1 MALPIEIVARRDLP
15 LGMPAKAFLRDYWQ
29 KRPLLVRGAFPDFRD
44 PLTPNDLAGLAC
56 EELAL
61 ARLVIHDSRRDR
73 WTLRN
78 GPFNDADFAN
88 LPTRDWTVLVQDVDK
103 WDSDV
108 ADLPARF
115 AFLPDWRI
123 DDVMV
128 SYAVDQGSVGAHVD
142 QYDVFLLQ
150 GLGQRRWQ
158 ISTDPRAPRDFR
170 DDVELKLLREFA
182 PTHEW
187 TLRAGDMLYLP
198 PGVPHHGVA
207 VGECLTYSIG
217 MRAPSQSELLI
228 DFAESLA
235 DSLPEDLR
243 FSDPDIEPSNGD
255 GEIDD
260 AAFARVLRAMPWL
273 KADAGFDGLLSR
285 TYLKPPVRPE
295 VSKGDLFEA
304 AVLRR
309 VRAPKNLEKGGD
321 GCSGSVDSSLLRTWF
336 ARFITRYRSA
346 HTAMPRTRKLTD
358 AEFDRAFA
366 RPTQAV
372 RNPWSRAAWVRS
384 GRDAMLFVAG
394 TDHACSVPFARL
406 VCSRAPIPLDRVRSR
421 RDRDALRS
429 LIDLGHVTLAS
440 TTRRSRQ

>member
-15 LGMPAKAFLRDYWQ
+15 LGMPAKAFLRNYWQ
-29 KRPLLVRGAFPDFRD
+29 KRPLLVRGAFSDFRD

-78 GPFNDADFAN
+78 GPFDEADFTK
-88 LPTRDWTVLVQDVDK
+88 LPPRDWTVLVQDVDK
-103 WDSDV
+103 WDADV
-108 ADLPARF
+108 ADLLARF

-150 GLGQRRWQ
+150 GLGRRRWQ
-158 ISTDPRAPRDFR
+158 ISTDASAPREFR
-170 DDVELKLLREFA
+170 DDAELKLLREFA

-187 TLRAGDMLYLP
+187 TLQAGDMLYLP

-217 MRAPSQSELLI
+217 MRAPSQAELLI
-228 DFAESLA
+228 DFAESFA
-235 DSLPEDLR
+235 DSLPEELR
-243 FSDPDIEPSNGD
+243 FLDPDLEPSNGD

-273 KADAGFDGLLSR
+273 
-285 TYLKPPVRPE
+285 
-295 VSKGDLFEA
+295 
-304 AVLRR
+304 R
-309 VRAPKNLEKGGD
+309 VVGEPGSGQREKNERGID

-336 ARFITRYRSA
+336 PRFITRYRSA

-358 AEFDRAFA
+358 AQFDRAFA
-366 RPTQAV
+366 RSTEALH
-372 RNPWSRAAWVRS
+372 NPWSRAAWVRS
-384 GRDAMLFVAG
+384 GRDAILFVAG
-394 TDHACSVPFARL
+394 TDHACSIALARL
-406 VCSRAPIPLDRVRSR
+406 VCSRAPIPLDRLRSH

-429 LIDLGHVTLAS
+429 LIDLGHVTLAPP
-440 TTRRSRQ
+440 TRRSRQ

>member
-1 MALPIEIVARRDLP
+1 MALPIEIVAKRDLP

-29 KRPLLVRGAFPDFRD
+29 KRSLLVRGAFPDFLD
-44 PLTPNDLAGLAC
+44 PLTPDDLAGLAC

-61 ARLVIHDSRRDR
+61 ARLVVHDSRRDR
-73 WTLRN
+73 WTLRS
-78 GPFNDADFAN
+78 GPFDEADFAK
-88 LPTRDWTVLVQDVDK
+88 LPPRDWTVLVQDVDK
-103 WDSDV
+103 WDTDV
-108 ADLPARF
+108 ANLLTRF

-128 SYAVDQGSVGAHVD
+128 SYAVDRGSVGAHVD

-158 ISTDPRAPRDFR
+158 ISTDPHAPRDFR
-170 DDVELKLLREFA
+170 DDAELKLLREFA

-187 TLRAGDMLYLP
+187 TLQAGDMLYLP
-198 PGVPHHGVA
+198 PGVPHHGTA
-207 VGECLTYSIG
+207 IGECLTYSIG

-235 DSLPEDLR
+235 DSLPEELR
-243 FSDPDIEPSNGD
+243 FCDPDLGPSNGD

-260 AAFARVLRAMPWL
+260 AAFVRVLRAMPW
-273 KADAGFDGLLSR
+273 
-285 TYLKPPVRPE
+285 
-295 VSKGDLFEA
+295 SKVGNE
-304 AVLRR
+304 LRSGR
-309 VRAPKNLEKGGD
+309 IKKKRNERGTD
-321 GCSGSVDSSLLRTWF
+321 GCSGSVDSSMLRTWF

-346 HTAMPRTRKLTD
+346 HAAMPRTRKLTD

-366 RPTQAV
+366 RSAEAM

-384 GRDAMLFVAG
+384 GRDAALFVSG
-394 TDHACSVPFARL
+394 TDHACSIPFARL
-406 VCSRAPIPLDRVRSR
+406 VCSRAAIPLDRVRSR

-429 LIDLGHVTLAS
+429 LIGLGHVTLAS
-440 TTRRSRQ
+440 PTRRSRR